1 MQNTLKVGTTITK
14 DKLKSNHKYALE
26 GVKSTK
32 EEYENMKYH
41 VVRQLQ
47 VLGGRQGIVLGRDA
61 NEELITLVDVRTV
74 KDLKTALSFVSD
86 YIANADT
93 KTLKLVGRKRDL
105 TYEAL
110 DYLQELLPRFSELF
124 VFRGACKKY
133 LKSLKVFQQ
142 AHGEVHSSV
151 LDVLRG
157 FNPEIVTRLSSIEKD
172 HTEDVLRSAV
182 RNFYKTRL
190 RNLKDEEYE
199 ILVEMEEVIQY
210 VRDRGFEEE
219 LFDWDR
225 DIHDY
230 ISALYRFADQ
240 QSMDGRVGKG
250 LKARVDLLHD
260 LNERKYAKYE
270 ERILCEQDLK
280 DYDDAL
286 RAAGYR
292 VRDTF

>member
-1 MQNTLKVGTTITK
+1 MQTTLTK
-14 DKLKSNHKYALE
+14 DLLKSNYIYATE

-32 EEYENMKYH
+32 EEYENLKYH

-47 VLGGRQGIVLGRDA
+47 VLGGRQGVVLGRDS
-61 NEELITLVDVRTV
+61 NEELITLVDVKSA
-74 KDLKTALSFVSD
+74 KDLKSALFFVSD

-93 KTLKLVGRKRDL
+93 KTLKLKGRKRDL

-133 LKSLKVFQQ
+133 LKSIKVFQQ
-142 AHGEVHSSV
+142 EQSKVNSSV
-151 LDVLRG
+151 IDVLKQ
-157 FNPEIVTRLSSIEKD
+157 FSPDIVAKISAIEKD
-172 HTEDVLRSAV
+172 NTEGVLRSAV

-199 ILVEMEEVIQY
+199 ILLEMQEVINY
-210 VRDRGFEEE
+210 VCERGFSEE
-219 LFDWDR
+219 LNDWER
-225 DIHDY
+225 DINDY
-230 ISALYRFADQ
+230 ISSLYRFASQ
-240 QSMDGRVGKG
+240 QGMDGRVGKG

-260 LNERKYAKYE
+260 LNERKYAKRE
-270 ERILCEQDLK
+270 EIQLCEQDLRA
-280 DYDDAL
+280 YDDAL

-292 VRDTF
+292 VKDTF

>member
-1 MQNTLKVGTTITK
+1 MQTTLTK
-14 DKLKSNHKYALE
+14 DLLKSNYIYATE
-26 GVKSTK
+26 GVKGTK
-32 EEYENMKYH
+32 EEYENLKYH

-47 VLGGRQGIVLGRDA
+47 VLGGRQGVVLGRDA
-61 NEELITLVDVRTV
+61 NEELITLVDVKSA
-74 KDLKTALSFVSD
+74 KDLKSALFFVSD

-93 KTLKLVGRKRDL
+93 KTLKLKGRKRDL

-133 LKSLKVFQQ
+133 LKSIKVFQQ
-142 AHGEVHSSV
+142 EQGKVNSSV
-151 LDVLRG
+151 IDVLKQ
-157 FNPEIVTRLSSIEKD
+157 FSPDVVAKISAIEKD
-172 HTEDVLRSAV
+172 NTEDVLRSAV

-199 ILVEMEEVIQY
+199 ILLEMQEVIEY
-210 VRDRGFEEE
+210 VCSRGFNEE
-219 LFDWDR
+219 LNDWER

-230 ISALYRFADQ
+230 ISALYRFASQ
-240 QSMDGRVGKG
+240 QGMDGRVGKG

-260 LNERKYAKYE
+260 LNERKYAKRE
-270 ERILCEQDLK
+270 ERLLCEQDLK
-280 DYDDAL
+280 AYDDAL

-292 VRDTF
+292 VKDTF

>member
-1 MQNTLKVGTTITK
+1 MQTTLTK
-14 DKLKSNHKYALE
+14 DLLKSNYIYATE
-26 GVKSTK
+26 GVKGTK
-32 EEYENMKYH
+32 EEYENLKYH

-47 VLGGRQGIVLGRDA
+47 VLGGRQGVVLGRDS
-61 NEELITLVDVRTV
+61 NEELITLVDVKSA
-74 KDLKTALSFVSD
+74 KDLKSALFFVSD

-93 KTLKLVGRKRDL
+93 KTLKLKGRKRDL

-133 LKSLKVFQQ
+133 LKSIKVFQQ
-142 AHGEVHSSV
+142 EQGKVNSSV
-151 LDVLRG
+151 IDVLKQFSPDVVAR
-157 FNPEIVTRLSSIEKD
+157 ISVIEKD
-172 HTEDVLRSAV
+172 NTEDVLRSAV

-199 ILVEMEEVIQY
+199 ILLEMQEVIEY
-210 VRDRGFEEE
+210 VCSRGFNEE
-219 LFDWDR
+219 LNDWER

-230 ISALYRFADQ
+230 ISALYRFASQ
-240 QSMDGRVGKG
+240 QGMDGRVGKG

-260 LNERKYAKYE
+260 LNERKYAKRE
-270 ERILCEQDLK
+270 ERLLCEQDLK
-280 DYDDAL
+280 AYDDAL

-292 VRDTF
+292 VKDTF

>member
-1 MQNTLKVGTTITK
+1 MQTTLTK
-14 DKLKSNHKYALE
+14 DTLKSNYIYATE
-26 GVKSTK
+26 GVKGTK
-32 EEYENMKYH
+32 EEYENLKYH

-47 VLGGRQGIVLGRDA
+47 VLGGRQGVVLGRDS
-61 NEELITLVDVRTV
+61 NEELITLVDVKSA
-74 KDLKTALSFVSD
+74 KDLKSALFFVSD

-93 KTLKLVGRKRDL
+93 KTLKLKGRKRDL

-133 LKSLKVFQQ
+133 LKSIKVFQQ
-142 AHGEVHSSV
+142 EQGKVNSSV
-151 LDVLRG
+151 IDVLKQ
-157 FNPEIVTRLSSIEKD
+157 FSPDVVAKISAIEKD
-172 HTEDVLRSAV
+172 NTEDVLRSAV

-199 ILVEMEEVIQY
+199 ILLEMQEVIEY
-210 VRDRGFEEE
+210 VCSRGFNEE
-219 LFDWDR
+219 LNDWER

-230 ISALYRFADQ
+230 ISALYRFASQ
-240 QSMDGRVGKG
+240 QGMDGRVGKG

-260 LNERKYAKYE
+260 LNERKYAKRE
-270 ERILCEQDLK
+270 ERLLCEQDLK
-280 DYDDAL
+280 AYDDAL

-292 VRDTF
+292 VKDTF